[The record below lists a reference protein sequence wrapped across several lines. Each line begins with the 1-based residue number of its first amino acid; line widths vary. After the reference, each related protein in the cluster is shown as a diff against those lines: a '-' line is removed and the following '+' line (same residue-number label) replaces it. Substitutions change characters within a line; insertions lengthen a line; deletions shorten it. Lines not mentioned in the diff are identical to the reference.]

1 MTASATAA
9 KSGPAAL
16 DRTTLL
22 VALTVALGTLMPVL
36 DTTVVNV
43 ALGALG
49 RDLGAPLAAV
59 QWTITGY
66 LLTIGLA
73 MPLTG
78 WAVDRFGGKRLLLTA
93 IAVFGAGSVLSGF
106 AWSVTS
112 LIAFRVVQGIG
123 AGITLPA
130 GQAVLG
136 IAAGPQRMGRAMSI
150 ASAPMLVG
158 PVLGPVLGGAL
169 IQHLNWPWIFFV
181 NLPVAGLA
189 LALGA
194 RLLPDGRPGP
204 HGPPGPQH
212 GGHLDIAGFLTL
224 SGGIGLLFYGLSAA
238 ASGAGLS
245 RPEVYGPA
253 AAGAALLAAFTA
265 ISLRRGPAA
274 IIDVRLFTSRTFTAA
289 SVTLFLMSV
298 GVFGAMVLL
307 PLYYQAV
314 RGAGAA
320 TAGLLLAPQ
329 GAGAALVVPFAGK
342 LTDRIGPALVIVPGA
357 LAAAAGTVAFALAGP
372 ATPDVVLA
380 ASLFIRGVG
389 LGATMTPAMAASL
402 TAVDRLAVPQA
413 ATAASIVRQLGGAF
427 AAALFAGVLARHLAT
442 SVPALSGPLAAG
454 DASALPASSRAA
466 FAVPLSRA
474 FDHTFWL
481 ALALTAALVAPAAF
495 LSRRPAAAGPPGPQP
510 PEPPASQPG
519 DGTGDIT

>member
-9 KSGPAAL
+9 KSAPAAL
-16 DRTTLL
+16 DRATLL

-78 WAVDRFGGKRLLLTA
+78 WAVDRFGGKRLFLTA
-93 IAVFGAGSVLSGF
+93 IAAFGAGSVLSGL

-123 AGITLPA
+123 AGIALPA

-194 RLLPDGRPGP
+194 RLLPDG
-204 HGPPGPQH
+204 PPGPRH
-212 GGHLDIAGFLTL
+212 GGRLDVAGFLTL

-245 RPEVYGPA
+245 RPAVYGPA
-253 AAGAALLAAFTA
+253 AAGAVLLAAFTA

-329 GAGAALVVPFAGK
+329 GAGAALAVPFAGK

-357 LAAAAGTVAFALAGP
+357 VAAAAGTVAFALAGP
-372 ATPDVVLA
+372 ATPDAVLA
-380 ASLFIRGVG
+380 AALFIRGIG

-402 TAVDRLAVPQA
+402 TAVDRVAVPRA

-427 AAALFAGVLARHLAT
+427 AAALFAGALARQLAT
-442 SVPALSGPLAAG
+442 SVPALSGARAAG

-466 FAVPLSRA
+466 FAIPLSRA

-495 LSRRPAAAGPPGPQP
+495 LSRRPAAAGPPGPAP
-510 PEPPASQPG
+510 PEPPVSPSG
-519 DGTGDIT
+519 DATGDIT